1 MKWQE
6 FEEKVR
12 EVCEAHDFTTKFR
25 FVFSDGEGR
34 AEIDVVAERY
44 GLTLCI
50 DAKLYSASRYRTSQ
64 LRKEA
69 EKHRR
74 RCERFA
80 RLTSRNAIPVI
91 VSFIDDSI
99 YFHEGCIIVPFESL
113 NHFLAEIHYYLSEF
127 GYL

>member
-12 EVCEAHDFTTKFR
+12 EICEAHGFNTKFR
-25 FVFSDGEGR
+25 FVFTDGEGR

-44 GLTLCI
+44 GLILCI
-50 DAKLYSASRYRTSQ
+50 DAKLYSASRYRVSQ

-80 RLTSRNAIPVI
+80 TFAGKDAVPVI

-99 YFHEGCIIVPFESL
+99 YFYEGCIIVPFESF

>member
-6 FEEKVR
+6 FEEEVKK
-12 EVCEAHDFTTKFR
+12 VCEAHGFKTRFR
-25 FVFSDGEGR
+25 CVFKDDEGK

-44 GLTLCI
+44 GLTLCF
-50 DAKLYSASRYRTSQ
+50 DAKLYSASRYRLSQ

-69 EKHRR
+69 EKHRK
-74 RCERFA
+74 RCERFSTLIGREA
-80 RLTSRNAIPVI
+80 VPVI

-99 YFHEGCIIVPFESL
+99 RFHEGCIIIPFHSL
-113 NHFLAEIHYYLSEF
+113 NEFLAELHYYLAEF